1 MRRGIV
7 GAVTAALW
15 IAAATLPA
23 AAQTAA
29 EPDGQSLTL
38 SCFAC
43 HGPAGKSKGGIPAI
57 AGKPAT
63 YIQNVMTEFK
73 TDKRPATVMNRLA
86 KGYSEAEIAAI
97 AKYLATVK

>member
-1 MRRGIV
+1 MRKGV
-7 GAVTAALW
+7 LGAASVALV
-15 IAAATLPA
+15 AAAWALPA
-23 AAQTAA
+23 AAQTAP

-57 AGKPAT
+57 AGKPTT
-63 YIQNVMTEFK
+63 YIQSMMTEFK
-73 TDKRPATVMNRLA
+73 TDKRPATVMNRLS